1 MGTRKK
7 RERQEAL
14 WYGGELPSAPGH
26 PFYSR
31 LNEVLNK
38 GGFDRFCEA
47 SCEGFYH
54 ATLGR
59 PSLAPG
65 LYFRIMMIG
74 FFEGID
80 SERGIAWRLADSLT
94 LRYFLS
100 LGLDEKTP
108 DHVTI
113 SRTRRL
119 IDGETH
125 QLVFTWVLER
135 LAQSGLIKGK
145 TIGVDSTT
153 LEANAAM
160 KSIVRRDTGESYN
173 GYLKRLAEAEGV
185 DAGDA
190 AALRRMDRKR
200 KKKTSNEDW
209 ESPNDAE
216 AEITRLKDG
225 RTALAYKAE
234 NAVDMETGA
243 IVAVTTHGGAAA
255 DTETLEATVIEAGV
269 AVAGL
274 IAEKTPEGKYEV
286 HPDGTEEVVADR
298 GYHSNDAMKSM
309 AALKLRTYISEPE
322 RGARNWEG
330 KQAEKESVYANR
342 RRIRG
347 KRGKRLQ
354 RQRGERIERNFAHQ
368 FDTGG
373 MDRLYVRGL
382 GNVHKKLLIQ
392 AAACNLALLLRSL
405 YGAGKP
411 RSAHDRAIEA
421 VFAILAFIGAM
432 ERVSQ
437 SSSPDLTSQP
447 RQTHRLKTATY
458 FAASPKIG
466 RFRHGLLKQ
475 QSLHDCTADVG
486 QPEIAPLVPIDKPCM
501 IHP

>member
-1 MGTRKK
+1 MGTRKS
-7 RERQEAL
+7 RERQEPL
-14 WYGGELPSAPGH
+14 WYGNELPAAPGH
-26 PFYSR
+26 PFYTR
-31 LNEVLNK
+31 LNETLDK
-38 GGFDRFCEA
+38 AGFDRHCEE
-47 SCEGFYH
+47 SCAGFYH
-54 ATLGR
+54 ARLGR

-74 FFEGID
+74 FFEGLD

-94 LRYFLS
+94 LRQFLS
-100 LGLDEKTP
+100 IGLDENTP

-125 QLVFTWVLER
+125 QRIFNWVLER

-173 GYLKRLAEAEGV
+173 EYLKRLAEAEGV
-185 DAGDA
+185 NAKDA

-209 ESPNDAE
+209 ESPSDGD
-216 AEITRLKDG
+216 AEITKLKDG

-255 DTETLEATVIEAGV
+255 DTATVEATVIEAGA
-269 AVAGL
+269 AVAEL
-274 IAEKTPEGKYEV
+274 VMAEPPEGKYQV
-286 HPDGTEEVVADR
+286 HPGGVEEVVADK
-298 GYHSNDAMKSM
+298 GYHSNEVAVGLSE
-309 AALKLRTYISEPE
+309 LGVRTYLAEPE
-322 RGARNWEG
+322 RGRRNWEG
-330 KQAEKESVYANR
+330 KQAEKEAVYGNR

-347 KRGKRLQ
+347 ERGKRMQ
-354 RQRGERIERNFAHQ
+354 RQRGEKIERNFAHQ

-373 MDRLYVRGL
+373 MDRLYVRGIE
-382 GNVHKKLLIQ
+382 NVHKKLLVQ
-392 AAACNLALLLRSL
+392 AAACNLALLMRSV

-411 RSAHDRAIEA
+411 RAAHDQSVEVI
-421 VFAILAFIGAM
+421 FAILALI
-432 ERVSQ
+432 RVLESVWETWWANT
-437 SSSPDLTSQP
+437 DELP
-447 RQTHRLKTATY
+447 RQAHR
-458 FAASPKIG
+458 FA
-466 RFRHGLLKQ
+466 HG
-475 QSLHDCTADVG
+475 
-486 QPEIAPLVPIDKPCM
+486 
-501 IHP
+501 